1 MKLHHIALLAT
12 LSTPLSFAF
21 AQSSPTIPQDVKVT
35 IQSEEDEFKRQK
47 AFMIED
53 TGAKI
58 EVLRTAHECAKAAE
72 TPQAFADCNKA
83 LREAILQSATKKNQ

>member
-1 MKLHHIALLAT
+1 MKPQYIALLAA
-12 LSTPLSFAF
+12 LSTPLSLAF
-21 AQSSPTIPQDVKVT
+21 AQSSTDIPQDVKAS
-35 IQSEEDEFKRQK
+35 IQFEEDEFKRQK

-53 TGAKI
+53 TGTKI